1 MNLFINLRKT
11 KSKNPKREAT
21 TTDMPITIRVYL
33 IVSLRV
39 GQVIFLISELESLK
53 RFAIFILYRLAKVG
67 LNVNYLFKY
76 LGF

>member
-1 MNLFINLRKT
+1 
-11 KSKNPKREAT
+11 
-21 TTDMPITIRVYL
+21 VYL

-39 GQVIFLISELESLK
+39 GQVIFLISELASLK